1 MKIINLPLILLA
13 LTLVSCSSN
22 VIKDY
27 EENLLFINNING
39 CVESILSETFEA
51 EDKFGEIQKGDP
63 ATPNFYLPINSII
76 SGNSFYE
83 FTKQGKLKTIKNESK
98 YYSYRSTFDYDDSGN
113 IVEQNYEYDDTK
125 PVYREDGKVLKGP
138 HITKFKIEKDKIVS
152 SITYDEE
159 GEKYRTSDI
168 VFEGDLIKEIVS
180 KDEKGTLINKIKY
193 SYENGIQTQSLYNKE
208 GKLTQQ
214 YKRDIDGRTL
224 ESYLSYSDKK
234 TQFIYKEGIVFPV
247 EIKIYEDN
255 DISGKMYLS
264 FDEKHNITEIKE
276 IDEDGE
282 IDTKY
287 SFTYKFDD
295 NGNWIEQATY
305 EDEELE
311 YITTRNIEYYKN

>member
-13 LTLVSCSSN
+13 LTLASCSSN
-22 VIKDY
+22 VTKDY

-39 CVESILSETFEA
+39 SVESILSETFEA

-63 ATPNFYLPINSII
+63 ATPNFYPPINSII

-125 PVYREDGKVLKGP
+125 

-159 GEKYRTSDI
+159 GKKSGTSDI
-168 VFEGDLIKEIVS
+168 VFEGDLIKEIVF

-193 SYENGIQTQSLYNKE
+193 SYENGIQTQSIYDKE
-208 GKLTQQ
+208 VELTQE

-224 ESYLSYSDKK
+224 EIYLSYSDKK